1 MKEHNIF
8 SEEVTI
14 PEIVK
19 KKADNAFYAIKTE
32 RTDKMQGKTKT
43 KRTGRIIGILAAAA
57 ACAAVATAGI
67 LAAKDTGRYGEQAED
82 ALFTAFEQIDRMF
95 TLQVKAKESEE
106 PVLLSDGKAVP
117 VTMRDD
123 KSESWVLGA
132 DEQSGILDYCI
143 GMPDLLCEGEQIESV
158 TYSINHGAFQIV
170 QPEQEESIVIDGQ
183 LYEGGLNTGSIGG
196 DYDEERGG
204 EPSRP
209 FEVVL
214 YQSFTLDY
222 ARQSDE
228 FTWINFCNVRQ
239 ESGDI
244 IPLFWG
250 EEISAETYQSGMQKM
265 LDDTVITC
273 TVHYADHTSQSAD
286 IKVGAQIMTRR
297 EAGDVQEEGMDPEYL
312 EEETVAVTFEMQPQE

>member
-1 MKEHNIF
+1 
-8 SEEVTI
+8 
-14 PEIVK
+14 
-19 KKADNAFYAIKTE
+19 
-32 RTDKMQGKTKT
+32 
-43 KRTGRIIGILAAAA
+43 
-57 ACAAVATAGI
+57 
-67 LAAKDTGRYGEQAED
+67 
-82 ALFTAFEQIDRMF
+82 
-95 TLQVKAKESEE
+95 
-106 PVLLSDGKAVP
+106 
-117 VTMRDD
+117 MRDD
-123 KSESWVLGA
+123 KSGSWVLGA

-312 EEETVAVTFEMQPQE
+312 EEETVAVTFEMQPRE